1 MAGYESE
8 QPYDPAAL
16 DELLDER
23 VRALGGQAI
32 RWRVERLGELLGQS
46 TGERTLTFHLS
57 DGNLRRTE
65 LGHRPI
71 GNQELEHLAIRPH
84 A

>member
-1 MAGYESE
+1 MGDYESE

-16 DELLDER
+16 DELLEQR
-23 VRALGGQAI
+23 VRALGAEPI
-32 RWRVERLGELLGQS
+32 RWRVERIAELLGQA

-71 GNQELEHLAIRPH
+71 GNQELEQLAR
-84 A
+84 AG